1 VTGVAPVVAA
11 NWNFLPATSDTYY
24 ELSSIKNSNLLI
36 EKTTLT
42 PSSVGP
48 YPQESDVRDGVSYIN
63 DSSLG
68 ELDMPPASSVSF
80 GVPVGEE
87 LGTKSLTQ
95 SDISTAEV
103 ALGVTL
109 SEKLLNS
116 ATISSTGDQIAAV
129 GGE

>member
-1 VTGVAPVVAA
+1 VAPVVSP
-11 NWNFLPATSDTYY
+11 NWSFLPATSNTYY
-24 ELSSIKNSNLLI
+24 ELSSIEYSNPLGEKN
-36 EKTTLT
+36 TLT

-63 DSSLG
+63 GSSLG
-68 ELDMPPASSVSF
+68 ELDIPPASSVSF
-80 GVPVGEE
+80 GVPSGEE
-87 LGTKSLTQ
+87 LGTSSLMQ